1 MDTETIQSSLAAEAA
16 RNLANTTKTRPQMT
30 GITPRWL
37 LRFLP
42 WVSVEAGTYRVN
54 RVSYRGEPLRRINAD
69 VDSDRG
75 IVLEPENLRVVP
87 MLKDADAS
95 LLVHLAETLEVR
107 QVNPDTDIVT
117 AGDEPDEF
125 YIIVR
130 GRLEVWSTSPEGLR
144 ISSNILGAGDYFGDL
159 AILEKRP
166 HWTSVRAIT
175 PVTLL
180 VLSRS
185 EFETLTE
192 DTAFCDRLIDA
203 SKQRID
209 VDQAY
214 PNLTADPRGEPVIPH
229 SFIDYESR
237 PREYPLSTVQTRL
250 LVHTRIMDLYA
261 SPMDQLEEQKRLTVE
276 VLRERQE
283 WEMLNNPAFGLLP
296 NVVDRMRIPSRSGAP
311 TPDDFD
317 ELIALVWK
325 EPAFFVAHPRT
336 VAAFG
341 RECTRRGVPPPTVSL
356 MGLPFVTWRGIP
368 IVPVDKMPLY
378 HDDGDTRS
386 DVLLIRVGEER
397 QGVVGLFQP
406 SIIDDAGIPSLT
418 FRMNGVNERGIAEYL
433 LNLYFS
439 VAVLTDDAIGM
450 LEHVAVGRYHEYE

>member
-1 MDTETIQSSLAAEAA
+1 MESETIQSSLAAGAA
-16 RNLANTTKTRPQMT
+16 RNLANTTKTPPQMAA
-30 GITPRWL
+30 ITPRWL

-54 RVSYRGEPLRRINAD
+54 RVSYRGEPLRRIHAE
-69 VDSDRG
+69 VDSDR
-75 IVLEPENLRVVP
+75 IILEPENLRVVP
-87 MLKDADAS
+87 MLKDADSS
-95 LLVHLAETLEVR
+95 LLEHLAETLVVR
-107 QVNPDTDIVT
+107 QVNPGTDVVT
-117 AGDEPDEF
+117 AGDEPEEF

-130 GRLEVWSTSPEGLR
+130 GRLDVWTTSPEGLR
-144 ISSNILGAGDYFGDL
+144 LSSRILRAGDFFGDD

-166 HWTSVRAIT
+166 HWTSVQAIT

-192 DTAFCDRLIDA
+192 DSEFCDRLIDA
-203 SKQRID
+203 ARQRPD
-209 VDQAY
+209 VDQMY
-214 PNLTADPRGEPVIPH
+214 PNLTADPRGEPVIPP

-250 LVHTRIMDLYA
+250 RVHTRVMDLYA
-261 SPMDQLEEQKRLTVE
+261 NPMDQLEEQKRLTLE
-276 VLRERQE
+276 AMRERQE
-283 WEMLNNPAFGLLP
+283 WEILNNGEFGLLS
-296 NVVDRMRIPSRSGAP
+296 NVVDRMRILSRTGAP

-317 ELIALVWK
+317 ELIARVWK

-341 RECTRRGVPPPTVSL
+341 RECTRRGVPPPTVTL
-356 MGLPFVTWRGIP
+356 LGAPFLTWRGIP

-378 HDDGDTRS
+378 RTDGDVRS

-406 SIIDDAGIPSLT
+406 SINDTGIPSLA

-439 VAVLTDDAIGM
+439 VAVLTEDAIGM
-450 LEHVAVGRYHEYE
+450 LENVAVARYHDYG

>member
-1 MDTETIQSSLAAEAA
+1 METETIQSSLAAGAA
-16 RNLANTTKTRPQMT
+16 RNLANTTKTRPQMS

-54 RVSYRGEPLRRINAD
+54 RVSYRGEPFRRIQAE
-69 VDSDRG
+69 VDGDHG
-75 IVLEPENLRVVP
+75 IILEPENLRVVP

-95 LLVHLAETLEVR
+95 LLAHLAETLEVR
-107 QVNPDTDIVT
+107 QVNPGTDIVT
-117 AGDEPDEF
+117 EGDEPEEF

-130 GRLEVWSTSPEGLR
+130 GRLDVWTTSPEGLR
-144 ISSNILGAGDYFGDL
+144 VSSNILRAGDFFGDA

-166 HWTSVRAIT
+166 HWTTVQAIT

-180 VLSRS
+180 VLGRD
-185 EFETLTE
+185 EFESLTE
-192 DTAFCDRLIDA
+192 DTEFCSRLIDA
-203 SKQRID
+203 AQQRTD
-209 VDQAY
+209 VDQIY
-214 PNLTADPRGEPVIPH
+214 PNLTADPRGEPVIPP

-237 PREYPLSTVQTRL
+237 PREYSLSTVQTRL
-250 LVHTRIMDLYA
+250 RMHTRVMDLYA
-261 SPMDQLEEQKRLTVE
+261 SPMDQLAEQKRLTLE
-276 VLRERQE
+276 AMRERQE
-283 WEMLNNPAFGLLP
+283 WEILNNSSFGLIS
-296 NVVDRMRIPSRSGAP
+296 NVVDRMRIPSRTGAP

-341 RECTRRGVPPPTVSL
+341 RECTRRGVPPPTATLLGS
-356 MGLPFVTWRGIP
+356 PFLTWRGIP
-368 IVPVDKMPLY
+368 IVPVDKMPL
-378 HDDGDTRS
+378 HRDNGDTRS
-386 DVLLIRVGEER
+386 DVLLMRVGEDR

-406 SIIDDAGIPSLT
+406 SINDSGIPSLSW
-418 FRMNGVNERGIAEYL
+418 RMNGVNERGIAEYL

-439 VAVLTDDAIGM
+439 VAVLTEDAIGM
-450 LEHVAVGRYHEYE
+450 LENVAVARYHDYE

>member
-1 MDTETIQSSLAAEAA
+1 MEPETIQSSLAAEAA
-16 RNLANTTKTRPQMT
+16 RNLASTTKTRPQMA

-37 LRFLP
+37 LQFLP

-54 RVSYRGEPLRRINAD
+54 RVSYRGEPLRRIHAD
-69 VDSDRG
+69 VDSDSG

-87 MLKDADAS
+87 MLKDADTS
-95 LLVHLAETLEVR
+95 LLEHLAETFEVR
-107 QVNPDTDIVT
+107 QVNPGTDVVT
-117 AGDEPDEF
+117 VGDEPEEF

-130 GRLEVWSTSPEGLR
+130 GRLEVWTTSPEGLR
-144 ISSNILGAGDYFGDL
+144 ISSGILRAGDYFGDEP
-159 AILEKRP
+159 ILEKRP
-166 HWTSVRAIT
+166 HWTSVQAIT

-180 VLSRS
+180 VLSRT
-185 EFETLTE
+185 EFESLTE
-192 DTAFCDRLIDA
+192 DTEFCSQLILA
-203 SKQRID
+203 AQQRPD
-209 VDQAY
+209 VDETY
-214 PNLTADPRGEPVIPH
+214 PNLTADPHGEPVIPP

-250 LVHTRIMDLYA
+250 RVHTRVMDLYA

-276 VLRERQE
+276 AMRERQE
-283 WEMLNNPAFGLLP
+283 WEILNNSDFGLIS
-296 NVVDRMRIPSRSGAP
+296 NVVDRMRIPSRTGAP

-317 ELIALVWK
+317 ELVSLVWK

-341 RECTRRGVPPPTVSL
+341 RECTRRGVPPPTVTLLGS
-356 MGLPFVTWRGIP
+356 PFLTWRGIP

-378 HDDGDTRS
+378 QDDGDTRS

-406 SIIDDAGIPSLT
+406 GINDTGIPSLAY
-418 FRMNGVNERGIAEYL
+418 RMNGVNERGIAEYL

-439 VAVLTDDAIGM
+439 VAVLTEDAIGM
-450 LEHVAVGRYHEYE
+450 LENVAVARYHEYE